1 MNVRSILDAK
11 GTAVATVTAET
22 SLGDAVAQLR
32 DRRIGALV
40 VSRDGKSI
48 DGILS
53 ERDVVAALA
62 THGASVLGRSVESAM
77 SRKVV
82 TCQIDDAAE
91 TLMATMTDG
100 RFRHVPV
107 VDEAGGLGGII
118 SIGDVVKSRLG
129 ELQSDN
135 EALLEY
141 LHQGR

>member
-11 GTAVATVTAET
+11 GSAVATVAAGT
-22 SLGDAVAQLR
+22 SLADAVAQLR
-32 DRRIGALV
+32 DQRIGALV
-40 VSRDGKSI
+40 VSHDGKRI

-53 ERDVVAALA
+53 ERDVVSALA
-62 THGASVLGRSVESAM
+62 THGAGALGRSVESAM

-82 TCQIDDAAE
+82 TCRLDDAVE

-107 VDEAGGLGGII
+107 VDDSGELSGII
-118 SIGDVVKSRLG
+118 SIGDVVKSRVG
-129 ELQSDN
+129 ELQADN